1 MAVLF
6 SALVPYKLVYM
17 DEREGMIWLSKR
29 RLKIIGF
36 LVGLLVLFF
45 ILQYD
50 FVEDDSWE
58 NWNLPLT
65 GKIILL
71 DAGHGGPDGGAGTGK
86 TLEKD
91 IALEITL
98 KVRDYLQQ
106 NGAMVVMT
114 RETDT
119 DLADPDTR
127 GYSRRKVEDLK
138 KRLQLI
144 NKSDNDFFI
153 SIHLNA
159 IPSSRWS
166 GAQTFY
172 APHHKENARAAK
184 FVQEELRENLGNT
197 TRKAKPISN
206 VYILDHAKKPGILV
220 EVGFL
225 SNPVEKE
232 NLKKEAYQEKVAA
245 SIYQGILR
253 YYTNEKELKE
263 SD

>member
-1 MAVLF
+1 MT
-6 SALVPYKLVYM
+6 
-17 DEREGMIWLSKR
+17 R
-29 RLKIIGF
+29 RLKVIAF
-36 LVGLLVLFF
+36 SVGLLVLFL

-50 FVEDDSWE
+50 FSNDDSWKP
-58 NWNLPLT
+58 WNLPLS

-91 IALEITL
+91 IALDITL

-106 NGAMVVMT
+106 QGALVVMT
-114 RETDT
+114 RDTDK
-119 DLADPDTR
+119 DLADSDTR

-138 KRLQLI
+138 KRLKMI
-144 NKSDNDFFI
+144 NDSDNDFFV

-172 APHHKENARAAK
+172 APHHEENARAAK
-184 FVQEELRENLGNT
+184 FIQEELRRNLENT
-197 TRKAKPISN
+197 TRRAKPIN
-206 VYILDHAKKPGILV
+206 QVYILKHAKKPGVLV

-225 SNPVEKE
+225 SNPAEKA
-232 NLKKEAYQEKVAA
+232 NLKKDSYQDKIAA
-245 SIYQGILR
+245 SIYKGILR
-253 YYTNEKELKE
+253 YFTNEKELIE
-263 SD
+263 TD